1 MRVKL
6 LIELS
11 GARDGAPW
19 PARGEEV
26 ELPDE
31 EAALMCANGYAE
43 PVASRRKAETRSKD

>member
-11 GARDGAPW
+11 GDRDGRPW

-26 ELPDE
+26 DLPDDE
-31 EAALMCANGYAE
+31 GALMCANGYAE
-43 PVASRRKAETRSKD
+43 PVAERKRPETRSKG